1 MFHLGKRRNQVPA
14 AADPPPDPAA
24 DDEPVARACW
34 LVVNA
39 LRDPLRTMW
48 RGEANTPLVDLGLD
62 LRAVLVRTAAG
73 RRVFGDA
80 VANLAG
86 ADFIDRLTADRDQWQ
101 RTAEDALN
109 RLAEV
114 RQEAEGTSR
123 LLQAANV
130 ARAEA
135 EECRDYL
142 VNEILNLAP
151 EDWDDDAA
159 GSEVAVRFVKTVVAR
174 AEARGVPLERF
185 ADATAEVPAL
195 RVDNVKMTREALCV
209 AQTVINARGGSGV
222 AHLVRQLQ
230 RLINECDRHRPIGA
244 DGRHGNLHTP
254 TCGCEDKPTGWRW
267 RQEHPGGTVRPYIN
281 KTTAADAPRQTG
293 EQDS

>member
-86 ADFIDRLTADRDQWQ
+86 ADFIDRLTADRDRWQ
-101 RTAEDALN
+101 KTAEDALN
-109 RLAEV
+109 RLADV

-195 RVDNVKMTREALCV
+195 RVDNVRMTREALCAAGSALASV
-209 AQTVINARGGSGV
+209 ARART
-222 AHLVRQLQ
+222 AALVRELSADPHAPHPNPDGLTMAMTAVDEAMATHTRVLQ
-230 RLINECDRHRPIGA
+230 ALVRELDRH
-244 DGRHGNLHTP
+244 
-254 TCGCEDKPTGWRW
+254 
-267 RQEHPGGTVRPYIN
+267 IN
-281 KTTAADAPRQTG
+281 KTTTARTALRQTG